1 MTTTATPV
9 RTRFAPSPTGYLH
22 LGGARTALYSWAFAR
37 HFGGTFVLR
46 IEDTDLERST
56 PEAVQAIIEGMQW
69 LGLEHDEGP
78 FYQMQRMDR
87 YREVVAQ
94 MLAEGTAYHCY
105 SSPEEVEAMRERMR
119 AAGEKPRYDG
129 TWRPE
134 PGKTLPAVP
143 ADRKPVVR
151 FNNPLDG
158 DVSWDD
164 VVKGTIT
171 ISNRELDDLVIARP
185 DLIILTD
192 DVYGTFAD
200 NFVSLFA
207 ICPFNTILVYSF
219 SKYFGATGWRMGV
232 VATHEDNVLDAK
244 IAKLP
249 ETIKK
254 QLDARYHSITTE
266 PRELKFIDRLVADSR
281 TVALNHTAGL
291 STPVQAQMTLFSLFS
306 LMDEEQ
312 KYKQSMKRIVL
323 RRKEAL
329 YRELGLP
336 MVHDANSVRY
346 YHLLDMESLAAQMH
360 GVEFSQWLL
369 KKLKPNEAL
378 FRLAEET
385 GVILL
390 PGRGFGTTHPSGRV
404 SLANLN
410 EYDYAN
416 IGRAIR
422 SMASEFFAVFEKE
435 KEKGSKKAK
444 K

>member
-1 MTTTATPV
+1 M
-9 RTRFAPSPTGYLH
+9 
-22 LGGARTALYSWAFAR
+22 
-37 HFGGTFVLR
+37 
-46 IEDTDLERST
+46 
-56 PEAVQAIIEGMQW
+56 II
-69 LGLEHDEGP
+69 
-78 FYQMQRMDR
+78 
-87 YREVVAQ
+87 
-94 MLAEGTAYHCY
+94 
-105 SSPEEVEAMRERMR
+105 
-119 AAGEKPRYDG
+119 K
-129 TWRPE
+129 
-134 PGKTLPAVP
+134 K
-143 ADRKPVVR
+143 
-151 FNNPLDG
+151 
-158 DVSWDD
+158 
-164 VVKGTIT
+164 
-171 ISNRELDDLVIARP
+171 RP

-192 DVYGTFAD
+192 GVRVAFAD
-200 NFVSLFA
+200 NFLTLFA

-232 VATHEDNVLDAK
+232 VATHENNVLDDK

-254 QLDARYHSITTE
+254 QLDERYHSITTE

-422 SMASEFFAVFEKE
+422 NMASEFFAVFEKE
-435 KEKGSKKAK
+435 KGGKKAK